1 MIPVVKGGEPKAL
14 TEAKRDIR
22 TPRMLPSTIR
32 RCRAKTNEKSLRL
45 LLLSRAI
52 CARIACAELVPTIAL
67 QLSNI

>member
-22 TPRMLPSTIR
+22 NTPDAPFDYS
-32 RCRAKTNEKSLRL
+32 SLQGE
-45 LLLSRAI
+45 SRAI

>member
-1 MIPVVKGGEPKAL
+1 MIPVVKGGEPKQS
-14 TEAKRDIR
+14 EISEI
-22 TPRMLPSTIR
+22 PRMPPSTIR

-52 CARIACAELVPTIAL
+52 CARIACAELVPTIAP